1 MNTLI
6 AHHVTT
12 LILIRDLDAATAAL
26 AAATRSN
33 GTLDADAVKAAESA
47 LLTHLRVNVLP
58 TRQRVYTRIIG
69 ASRRGVRWECGN
81 RAGGLAADHCPIEAG
96 ELAATPFKLP
106 GVYRDLSPSRDFVA
120 YAFCDDTDL
129 AVNAHSWGIDVR
141 QLVTDDDI
149 AAACKA
155 WAHKLRVYMDDT
167 FIADIIAH
175 MRKTGKTYWA
185 AA

>member
-69 ASRRGVRWECGN
+69 ACTAARPVQTLASLD
-81 RAGGLAADHCPIEAG
+81 RAV
-96 ELAATPFKLP
+96 AATPFRLP
-106 GVYRDLSPSRDFVA
+106 GVYRNLNPSLDFVA

-129 AVNAHSWGIDVR
+129 AVNAHSWGIDMR